1 MGFLYKLAADLYE
14 FILYALYMES
24 FLCKYKNL
32 LGEPRKGLRK
42 YRVFDIA
49 ILDTAVVI
57 SCGVLISYLTG
68 YNIWVVLAV
77 LFLSGIVVH
86 RIFCVRTGVDK
97 MLFPEDSLGITLDA
111 YLYK

>member
-1 MGFLYKLAADLYE
+1 MGFLYKLDPDLYE

-57 SCGVLISYLTG
+57 LCGVLISYFTG
-68 YNIWVVLAV
+68 YNIWLVLAV
-77 LFLSGIVVH
+77 LFLLGIVVH

-97 MLFPEDSLGITLDA
+97 MLFPEDSQRVTLDV
-111 YLYK
+111 YPYK